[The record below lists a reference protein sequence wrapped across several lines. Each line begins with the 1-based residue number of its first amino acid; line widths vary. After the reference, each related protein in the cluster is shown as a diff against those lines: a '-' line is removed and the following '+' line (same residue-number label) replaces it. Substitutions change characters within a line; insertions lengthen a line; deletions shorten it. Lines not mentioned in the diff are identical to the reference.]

1 MNSMSRLAVTSGV
14 ARAPRLLCGWAIA
27 ATLIAGCQ
35 QTSRPVMSESA
46 PNAAHQPGYTAEQHY
61 ATSSIHEAWL
71 LGGETVEITLLRP
84 PGRGPF
90 PLIIYLPGL
99 GEPSSGGAAWRN
111 AWAQAGYAVLSYQP
125 AANGE
130 SIWSSARARRGE
142 FTDIAKEKFSQGAL
156 AKRLALLRD
165 LLEELDHRHD
175 SGELS
180 GVDTSR
186 IALAGFEL
194 GAQTV
199 MTAAGETG
207 YGIEPFALAP
217 TVKCIIAFSPY
228 ADFAGAGFEQR
239 FATIHMPVLSVTSMD
254 DGDPYGLITS
264 PAIRR
269 APFDHMPPG
278 QKYLLSLANAPHSL
292 ISGKETPGAEN
303 SAQES
308 DDSPRNNTGDGTKQG
323 SGSGRRRGG
332 GGSQGNRKAGGGDTG
347 GANSTSSRSVSSAA
361 WTAELGQAQSVTTA
375 YLDSNL
381 KSDVVASEWLTKDAR
396 RFLGNQADL
405 IVK

>member
-1 MNSMSRLAVTSGV
+1 MPGLAVTSDV
-14 ARAPRLLCGWAIA
+14 APASRLLCGWAIV

-35 QTSRPVMSESA
+35 QTTRPDMSESA
-46 PNAAHQPGYTAEQHY
+46 FKPSHQPGYAAEQHY
-61 ATSSIHEAWL
+61 ATRSIHESWL
-71 LGGETVEITLLRP
+71 LDGEPVEITLLRP
-84 PGRGPF
+84 PGQGAF
-90 PLIIYLPGL
+90 PLVIYLPGL

-125 AANGE
+125 VANGE

-142 FTDIAKEKFSQGAL
+142 FADIAKEKFSQAAL
-156 AKRLALLRD
+156 TKRLVLLRD
-165 LLEELDHRHD
+165 LFEELDRRHN

-207 YGIEPFALAP
+207 YGIEPFALTA
-217 TVKCIIAFSPY
+217 TVKCVIAFSPY
-228 ADFAGAGFEQR
+228 ADFTAAAFEQR
-239 FATIHMPVLSVTSMD
+239 FAAIHMPVLSVTSMD
-254 DGDPYGLITS
+254 DGDPYGLIAS

-278 QKYLLSLANAPHSL
+278 QKYLLSLANAPHAL
-292 ISGKETPGAEN
+292 IAGKETPGAEN
-303 SAQES
+303 SAQEA
-308 DDSPRNNTGDGTKQG
+308 DDSPRNNTGDGSKKG
-323 SGSGRRRGG
+323 SGSGRRKGG
-332 GGSQGNRKAGGGDTG
+332 GGSQGSRKAGGGDTG

-396 RFLGNQADL
+396 RYLGNEADL
-405 IVK
+405 IAK

>member
-1 MNSMSRLAVTSGV
+1 MLGLAVTSDV
-14 ARAPRLLCGWAIA
+14 APASRLLYGWVIVV
-27 ATLIAGCQ
+27 TLMAGCQ
-35 QTSRPVMSESA
+35 QTTRPGMSESA
-46 PNAAHQPGYTAEQHY
+46 AKATHQNGYTAEQHY
-61 ATSSIHEAWL
+61 ATSSMHEAWL
-71 LGGETVEITLLRP
+71 LGAEPVEITLLRP
-84 PGRGPF
+84 AGQGPF
-90 PLIIYLPGL
+90 PLVIYLPGL

-125 AANGE
+125 SANGE

-142 FTDIAKEKFSQGAL
+142 FSDIAKENFSQAAL
-156 AKRLALLRD
+156 AKRLVLLGE
-165 LLEELDHRHD
+165 LFEELDRRHD
-175 SGELS
+175 RGELS

-199 MTAAGETG
+199 MRAAGETG
-207 YGIEPFALAP
+207 HGFEPFALSA
-217 TVKCIIAFSPY
+217 TVKCVIAFSPY
-228 ADFAGAGFEQR
+228 ADFSGAGFEQR

-254 DGDPYGLITS
+254 DGDPYGLVTS

-278 QKYLLSLANAPHSL
+278 QKYLLSLANAPHAL
-292 ISGKETPGAEN
+292 IAGKEAPGVEN

-308 DDSPRNNTGDGTKQG
+308 ADSPRSNTGDGTKQG
-323 SGSGRRRGG
+323 NGSGRRRSGG
-332 GGSQGNRKAGGGDTG
+332 GGAQGSRRTGGGDAG
-347 GANSTSSRSVSSAA
+347 GVNSTSSRSVTSAA

-381 KSDVVASEWLTKDAR
+381 KSDVVANEWLTKDAR
-396 RFLGNQADL
+396 RFLGDQADL
-405 IVK
+405 AVK